1 MSIELKSAYHLFRYA
16 SEWDPREKGK
26 TKGGYLEG
34 KIHLP
39 RVTEGLKVV
48 ISTHPTSMPEGAP
61 TGVEDIHPTLLHVVR
76 KTRNRRMNELEPVPN
91 IHHWK
96 QEFLIVNNRVTVVNR
111 VSNLDELRNVPD
123 QDELFRLNDERVLT
137 FGKDVGDLNMIIL
150 IPKTD
155 ARAHGKDVTLKDLL
169 RSRIQDENAITKME
183 EHYKGKNSVNL
194 KQMKLK
200 VEFFKLS
207 ELAPFSSAV
216 SETISDTASKQLGAL
231 DFHDATPLK
240 SCQTGGRKVMMV
252 AEFGLAGDVEPRF
265 QLWDR
270 NGHRQRH
277 LEDDPE
283 YITQPMAIHKEPKET
298 VAVFRESIIF
308 ITPNQNNLHKI
319 IQGGFS
325 ITLVGRRKSDG
336 VESRRKFVFSYI
348 QHNERCPYCD
358 INPDGLDTDDTS
370 KAELAPKKLV
380 PRPGRKKRIMSGGPE
395 MDPEMSPPKQ
405 RKYSG
410 ESSKARAS
418 PTDDVIYIK
427 TEESDSKSGFNL
439 SRTVEN
445 LIPTTPEL
453 STRIQHMAMEE
464 PIYAQSFTTANTY
477 TTPYTTLQST
487 PITTPIYTVPAT
499 TLQTLPVPS
508 PIYTRS
514 ITVET
519 YTTPYTTLQCR
530 PIPQVYT
537 SPNTEVK
544 QAYLRVRSEEQLLSQ
559 PQRDSVALLRSNSK
573 TSTSVDQFLS
583 LCAEDTSTIVK
594 TEPSTSQEES
604 YQEAP
609 LNLVKVPESLP
620 RELQPDTSLHPK
632 LRYKSK
638 SNSV

>member
-1 MSIELKSAYHLFRYA
+1 MSIELKSQYHLFRYA

-48 ISTHPTSMPEGAP
+48 ISTHPTSIPEGAP

-91 IHHWK
+91 IHHFK
-96 QEFLIVNNRVTVVNR
+96 QEFLIVNNKVTVVNR

-123 QDELFRLNDERVLT
+123 QDELFQLNDERVLS

-169 RSRIQDENAITKME
+169 RSRIHDENTITKME

-207 ELAPFSSAV
+207 ELAPFSSVV

-270 NGHRQRH
+270 NGNRQRH
-277 LEDDPE
+277 LEDNPE
-283 YITQPMAIHKEPKET
+283 YITQPMSIHKEPKET

-308 ITPNQNNLHKI
+308 ITPNQNSLHKL
-319 IQGGFS
+319 IQSGFS
-325 ITLVGRRKSDG
+325 ITLVGRRKSDL
-336 VESRRKFVFSYI
+336 VESRRKFTFSYI
-348 QHNERCPYCD
+348 PHNERCPYCD
-358 INPDGLDTDDTS
+358 INPDGLDTEDTS
-370 KAELAPKKLV
+370 TAELAPKKLV
-380 PRPGRKKRIMSGGPE
+380 PRPGRKKRIMSGGSD
-395 MDPEMSPPKQ
+395 MDREMSPPTKI
-405 RKYSG
+405 RKYSE
-410 ESSKARAS
+410 ESSKARCS
-418 PTDDVIYIK
+418 PTEDVIYVK
-427 TEESDSKSGFNL
+427 TEEIESRSSFNL

-445 LIPTTPEL
+445 IKPTTPDL
-453 STRIQHMAMEE
+453 STRIQQIAMEE
-464 PIYAQSFTTANTY
+464 PIYAQSNTY
-477 TTPYTTLQST
+477 TTPFTTLQS
-487 PITTPIYTVPAT
+487 I
-499 TLQTLPVPS
+499 PVPT

-530 PIPQVYT
+530 PNPQVYT
-537 SPNTEVK
+537 SPNSEVK
-544 QAYLRVRSEEQLLSQ
+544 QSFLRVRSEEELLSQ

-583 LCAEDTSTIVK
+583 LCAEEAPTRVKEEPATSH
-594 TEPSTSQEES
+594 EEN
-604 YQEAP
+604 YQDAP
-609 LNLVKVPESLP
+609 LNLVKIPESLP
-620 RELQPDTSLHPK
+620 KELQPDTSLHPK

>member
-1 MSIELKSAYHLFRYA
+1 MSIELKSQYHLFRYA

-39 RVTEGLKVV
+39 RVSEGMKVV

-91 IHHWK
+91 IHHWR

-111 VSNLDELRNVPD
+111 VSNMDELRSVPD
-123 QDELFRLNDERVLT
+123 QDELFRLNDERVLS

-169 RSRIQDENAITKME
+169 RSRIQDEKSITKME

-200 VEFFKLS
+200 VEFYKLS
-207 ELAPFSSAV
+207 EITPFSSTV

-265 QLWDR
+265 QLWD
-270 NGHRQRH
+270 HRGQRQKH

-308 ITPNQNNLHKI
+308 ITPNQNNLKKI
-319 IQGGFS
+319 QQFGLS
-325 ITLVGRRKSDG
+325 ITLAGRRKSDG
-336 VESRRKFVFSYI
+336 VESRRRFVFTYI
-348 QHNERCPYCD
+348 PHNERCPYCE
-358 INPDGLDTDDTS
+358 INPDGLDTS
-370 KAELAPKKLV
+370 ENNKAELAPKKLV
-380 PRPGRKKRIMSGGPE
+380 PRPGRKKRIMSGSQDLE
-395 MDPEMSPPKQ
+395 PEMSPSKI
-405 RKYSG
+405 RKCSG
-410 ESSKARAS
+410 ESSKIVTLS
-418 PTDDVIYIK
+418 KDDIICLK
-427 TEESDSKSGFNL
+427 TEEHDSKSGLDL
-439 SRTVEN
+439 SRTVEQ
-445 LIPTTPEL
+445 LIPTTAEL
-453 STRIQHMAMEE
+453 ARTIQQMA
-464 PIYAQSFTTANTY
+464 PQLIYTQSITTA
-477 TTPYTTLQST
+477 
-487 PITTPIYTVPAT
+487 
-499 TLQTLPVPS
+499 
-508 PIYTRS
+508 
-514 ITVET
+514 ET

-530 PIPQVYT
+530 TIPQVYT
-537 SPNTEVK
+537 TPSSEVR
-544 QAYLRVRSEEQLLSQ
+544 QAYLRVRSEEFLLSQ
-559 PQRDSVALLRSNSK
+559 PQRDSVALLRSNSR
-573 TSTSVDQFLS
+573 TSHSVDQFLS
-583 LCAEDTSTIVK
+583 LCAPDIPTRVK
-594 TEPSTSQEES
+594 TETPTTQEES
-604 YQEAP
+604 YQDAP
-609 LNLVKVPESLP
+609 LNLVKIPDTLP
-620 RELQPDTSLHPK
+620 MELQPDTSLHPK

-638 SNSV
+638 SNSI